1 MFQYGIFCN
10 TKGNHFC
17 KSETVASFMLYFEL
31 NFTHNILH
39 IVDTRLFTLYKLS
52 SLYSTYCKNFLTM
65 GRMSKFNNF
74 VLSCKNNFVVTD
86 NSTTSYSRKTKLFS
100 IFFSVLPDF
109 CHKHIQGRH
118 QHLRLQ
124 HLQEELLYHLG
135 HQSSDCDDALQF
147 QHQSQPDIKHQNTS
161 LKL

>member
-100 IFFSVLPDF
+100 ISFLSYLTYVINIYKVSTNTFVYSI
-109 CHKHIQGRH
+109 CKKNCCTTWGIN
-118 QHLRLQ
+118 
-124 HLQEELLYHLG
+124 LLIVMTLYN
-135 HQSSDCDDALQF
+135 F
-147 QHQSQPDIKHQNTS
+147 NIKAS
-161 LKL
+161 LI

>member
-1 MFQYGIFCN
+1 
-10 TKGNHFC
+10 
-17 KSETVASFMLYFEL
+17 MLYFEL

-74 VLSCKNNFVVTD
+74 VLSCKNNFVVTN

-100 IFFSVLPDF
+100 ISFLSYLTSVINIFKVATNTFVYSICKKNCILPSSF
-109 CHKHIQGRH
+109 AICKISSAGR
-118 QHLRLQ
+118 LVSARFTRS
-124 HLQEELLYHLG
+124 LLHG
-135 HQSSDCDDALQF
+135 QA
-147 QHQSQPDIKHQNTS
+147 
-161 LKL
+161 